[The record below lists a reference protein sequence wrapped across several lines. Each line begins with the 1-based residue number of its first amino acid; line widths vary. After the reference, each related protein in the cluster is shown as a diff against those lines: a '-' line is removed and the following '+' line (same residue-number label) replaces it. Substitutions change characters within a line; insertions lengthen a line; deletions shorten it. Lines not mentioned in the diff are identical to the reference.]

1 VPGRGS
7 SSVRPSRAKSSPDPF
22 VLIMRLV
29 VIIHLAVIMQ
39 LVVIIHLVVIMQLW
53 RRVLW

>member
-1 VPGRGS
+1 
-7 SSVRPSRAKSSPDPF
+7 
-22 VLIMRLV
+22 MRLV

>member
-1 VPGRGS
+1 
-7 SSVRPSRAKSSPDPF
+7 
-22 VLIMRLV
+22 MQLV
-29 VIIHLAVIMQ
+29 VIIHLVVIMQ